1 MNPKP
6 GIPKPKTGRGRF
18 YRVAAIVII
27 VLAIGAV
34 ITVNA
39 ISKSRQASAALPL
52 AGQYW
57 TVKRGPLVISLMAAG
72 KVSAKGLITH
82 TFPLEKI
89 NLAMETFRE
98 RRGGA
103 IRVVMEI

>member
-1 MNPKP
+1 
-6 GIPKPKTGRGRF
+6 
-18 YRVAAIVII
+18 VD
-27 VLAIGAV
+27 LIGV
-34 ITVNA
+34 RSGSGEYPTF
-39 ISKSRQASAALPL
+39 
-52 AGQYW
+52 
-57 TVKRGPLVISLMAAG
+57 ISLMATG

-103 IRVVMEI
+103 IRVVMEM